1 MSGSAAVATT
11 IFVLA
16 MVATLA
22 VGLLSARGRERS
34 LAEWSVSGRGLGVL
48 FVWLLMA
55 GESYTSFS
63 FLGTAGW
70 SYSFGVPILYLVAYL
85 TVGFAV
91 AYVVGPALWTYATRH
106 RLISIADIAEH
117 RFRSRPLGILVAV
130 VGTVFLVPYIQV
142 QIQGMGVVV
151 NAMTYGRVDLG
162 VASVVSFVVAETF
175 VLVSGLRG
183 SAWVSALKDVL
194 AIVAVVFLAVYVPV
208 HYLDGFGDFAHRMV
222 TERPEWLT
230 FPGHESGGLGGAWFV
245 STLLL
250 NGVTITVFPTT
261 VAGYL
266 SARSPNTL
274 RRNAMLLPW
283 YQLLLFIPMMVGATA
298 LFVVPSLDNP
308 DLALFR
314 LVTDALPAPLVAL
327 VGVAGALSAIVPMSV
342 FMLAIGTL
350 CGRTLLGGGNG
361 ADPRARSRTA
371 AGEADEP
378 DEDGRPGGN
387 GGADAPD
394 GTSRPDRN
402 GGAGRGE
409 LSVKRRSQSVCLLAG
424 LVALAG
430 SLFYPNTLVQLSVLS
445 YEGLAQLVPAVL
457 LALYWRGMS
466 AAGAVAGMLAGL
478 AAMTALWATGND
490 PWHGVNGGVLALA
503 LNLLV
508 TLAVSLAG
516 RRRDRAGEKERSE
529 KPMRRCA
536 T

>member
-1 MSGSAAVATT
+1 MTGSAAVATT
-11 IFVLA
+11 IFALA
-16 MVATLA
+16 MVVTLA
-22 VGLLSARGRERS
+22 VGLLSARGRGKG

-48 FVWLLMA
+48 FVWVLMA

-70 SYSFGVPILYLVAYL
+70 SFSFGVPILYLVAYL

-106 RLISIADIAEH
+106 GLISIADIAEH
-117 RFRSRPLGILVAV
+117 RFRSRPLGMLVAV
-130 VGTVFLVPYIQV
+130 VGTVFLVPYVQV

-162 VASVVSFVVAETF
+162 LAAVVSFVVAETF

-194 AIVAVVFLAVYVPV
+194 AIAAVVFLAVYVPV
-208 HYLDGFGDFAHRMV
+208 HYLHGLGDLAHRMV
-222 TERPEWLT
+222 AEKPGWLT

-283 YQLLLFIPMMVGATA
+283 YQLLLFIPMLVGATA
-298 LFVVPSLDNP
+298 LFVVPGLHNP

-314 LVTDALPAPLVAL
+314 LVTDSLPAPLVAL

-361 ADPRARSRTA
+361 ADPRGSSGPVRRESAKGDSST
-371 AGEADEP
+371 
-378 DEDGRPGGN
+378 
-387 GGADAPD
+387 
-394 GTSRPDRN
+394 
-402 GGAGRGE
+402 GE
-409 LSVKRRSQSVCLLAG
+409 LRVKRLSQLVCLLAG

-430 SLFYPNTLVQLSVLS
+430 SLVYPNTLVQLSVLS
-445 YEGLAQLVPAVL
+445 YEGLAQVVPAVL
-457 LALYWRGMS
+457 LALYWRGMT
-466 AAGAVAGMLAGL
+466 APGAVAGMLAGL
-478 AAMTALWATGND
+478 AAMTALWASGND

-508 TLAVSLAG
+508 TLAVSRLGHRA
-516 RRRDRAGEKERSE
+516 RRGARAGAAAGSDPPRPHPGAPGPVPEPASDSAGERTGGGE
-529 KPMRRCA
+529 